1 MEQMTTNCSLSIII
15 FSSTVTK
22 SHHCIH
28 ATYNQEFT
36 CHDQPNSFPS
46 WNHYVHTLPDQGV
59 RVNYRFLTGIV
70 LANIKCFEEGCLF
83 VRFGFLLDILF
94 SMFQR
99 LMVICCLFA
108 WHLLPF
114 VLQMLTSNLT
124 IHQVNEPFYIPSN
137 KCHSNIGLRRI
148 LHINSNFNI
157 FIFSCLWYQICQE
170 FCIGPT
176 RIFESPFG

>member
-1 MEQMTTNCSLSIII
+1 MRLITRNLLVMINPIVFLLGIIM
-15 FSSTVTK
+15 
-22 SHHCIH
+22 CIPFQTR
-28 ATYNQEFT
+28 AFE
-36 CHDQPNSFPS
+36 
-46 WNHYVHTLPDQGV
+46 L
-59 RVNYRFLTGIV
+59 NYRFLTGIV

-83 VRFGFLLDILF
+83 VRLGFLLDILF

-114 VLQMLTSNLT
+114 VLQMLKSNLT